1 MLSFVLYN
9 LKEEKFIPQNI
20 MSYELSRDTDA
31 PCDGLRITFAGDSS
45 LDEIYRVEVF
55 DNDKMVFNGYA
66 DTQREQMDDEGSTVF
81 IYARSS
87 ACVLVDNEA
96 EPRSY
101 YKPSLLSLFEIY
113 AKEFGFESELED
125 VCCSADYLITKGTS
139 CYDAINNF
147 AVGVIGKSIMVDV
160 NNKLVI
166 PDDALSFAINPRD
179 VISEKRVINRGSA
192 ISVVDYKINSDLEY
206 NYHLKSRFMERQRI
220 NRKRKINIST
230 LPLWQQELTLRNI
243 MSRACDSYNCI
254 ELVLDGSHM
263 IPLFSR
269 IAYDSR
275 YQGVTRDY
283 YLSSCKIIFDSKGER
298 TRLVL
303 SKKTDAEVISYVA
316 E

>member
-9 LKEEKFIPQNI
+9 LKEERIIPQNI

-31 PCDGLRITFAGDSS
+31 PCDGLRITFAGESF

-55 DNDKMVFNGYA
+55 DDDTMIFNGYA
-66 DTQREQMDDEGSTVF
+66 DTQREQMDDEGCTVF

-101 YKPSLLSLFEIY
+101 YQPSLLSLFEIY

-139 CYDAINNF
+139 CYDAINHF
-147 AVGVIGKSIMVDV
+147 AVGVLGKSIMVDV

-166 PDDALSFAINPRD
+166 PDDTRSFAINPRD

-192 ISVVDYKINSDLEY
+192 VSVVDYKINSDLEY
-206 NYHLKSRFMERQRI
+206 NYHIKSRFMERQRI
-220 NRKRKINIST
+220 NRKRKMNIST

-263 IPLFSR
+263 IPLFSH
-269 IAYDSR
+269 IEYDSR
-275 YQGVTRDY
+275 YQGIIRDY
-283 YLSSCKIIFDSKGER
+283 FISSCKIIFDSNGER

>member
-9 LKEEKFIPQNI
+9 LNEEKIIPHNI

-31 PCDGLRITFAGDSS
+31 PCDGLRITFACDSP
-45 LDEIYRVEVF
+45 LDEIYRVEVLN
-55 DNDKMVFNGYA
+55 NDEVIFNGYA
-66 DTQREQMDDEGSTVF
+66 DTQREQMNDEGGTAF

-113 AKEFGFESELED
+113 AKELGFESELED
-125 VCCSADYLITKGTS
+125 ISCSADYLITKGTS

-147 AVGVIGKSIMVDV
+147 AVGVLGKNIMVDV

-166 PDDALSFAINPRD
+166 PDDELSSAVNPKD
-179 VISEKRVINRGSA
+179 VISEKKIINRGSA
-192 ISVVDYKINSDLEY
+192 VSVVDYKINSDLEY
-206 NYHLKSRFMERQRI
+206 NYHLKSRFMERQKI
-220 NRKRKINIST
+220 NRKRKINISA
-230 LPLWQQELTLRNI
+230 LPLWQQELTLKNI
-243 MSRACDSYNCI
+243 MNRACDSYNCI
-254 ELVLDGSHM
+254 EIVLEGSHM

-269 IAYDSR
+269 IQYDSR
-275 YQGVTRDY
+275 YQGVTGDY
-283 YLSSCKIIFDSKGER
+283 YLSSCKIIFDSNGER
-298 TRLVL
+298 TKLVL
-303 SKKTDAEVISYVA
+303 SKKTDAEVITYVA